1 MTQDLPNWFIRVGA
15 DEIFR
20 RHLVRF
26 KNTRMRCLQ
35 VGAYTGDATSWLVQH
50 ILLHEDSYLVD
61 VDTWTGSSEEEH
73 RKIDW
78 SQAEKRYNSV
88 TKSWRESK
96 KVIKVKSTSD
106 EFFAKNKDTFDF
118 IYVDGDHTAYGV
130 MKDAINAYE
139 CLSVGGVLA
148 FDDYMWQSGKGVYN
162 EPKVAIDAFLAVYG
176 DRVKLMQ
183 KSYQVWCVKT
193 A

>member
-1 MTQDLPNWFIRVGA
+1 
-15 DEIFR
+15 
-20 RHLVRF
+20 
-26 KNTRMRCLQ
+26 MRCLQ
-35 VGAYTGDATSWLVQH
+35 VGAYTGDATSWLVEH

-61 VDTWTGSSEEEH
+61 VDTWGGSDEEEH
-73 RKIDW
+73 KQIDW
-78 SQAEKRYNSV
+78 SQVEKKYNSV
-88 TKSWRESK
+88 TKAWRETK
-96 KVIKVKSTSD
+96 KVTKVKSTSD

-130 MKDAINAYE
+130 MKDAVNAYE
-139 CLSVGGVLA
+139 CLSVGGILA
-148 FDDYMWQSGKGVYN
+148 FDDYMWASGKGVYN

-176 DRVKLMQ
+176 DRVKLIQ